1 MKRIALIL
9 LLTFAIQP
17 SFAEVFKW
25 VDEKGSIHF
34 TDDLTQIPDKYRSTS
49 ERRGEKIGVS
59 EEVPPIKTE
68 KTEVSSMPKKQEV
81 VYKDR
86 SGRGEEYWKNLVEEW
101 KGKLKNFQDKVETLR
116 TKYNEL
122 TEKFNES
129 KSTFERGN
137 LRRARDEIKK
147 EMDYCRNQIEESKS
161 MLEKKIPQEA
171 ELYKAK
177 PEWVKH

>member
-1 MKRIALIL
+1 M
-9 LLTFAIQP
+9 TFAMQP

-25 VDEKGSIHF
+25 VDEKGSVHF
-34 TDDLTQIPDKYRSTS
+34 TDDLTQVPDKYRSTS
-49 ERRGEKIGVS
+49 ERRGNEIEVN
-59 EEVPPIKTE
+59 EEAAPM
-68 KTEVSSMPKKQEV
+68 KTEVTSMPKKQEA

-101 KGKLKNFQDKVETLR
+101 KGKLKNFQDRVETLR

-129 KSTFERGN
+129 KSTVERGN
-137 LRRARDEIKK
+137 LRKARDEIKK
-147 EMDYCRNQIEESKS
+147 EMDHCRNQIEEARS

>member
-1 MKRIALIL
+1 MKKTVLLLL

-34 TDDLTQIPDKYRSTS
+34 TDDFTQIPDKYRSTM
-49 ERRGEKIGVS
+49 EKRGEKTGVG
-59 EEVPPIKTE
+59 EEVLPPKTE
-68 KTEVSSMPKKQEV
+68 WSSVPLKQEA

-86 SGRGEEYWKNLVEEW
+86 LGRSEEYWKNLVEEW
-101 KGKLKNFQDKVETLR
+101 NGKLKSSQDKVETLR

-129 KSTFERGN
+129 KSTFERAN
-137 LRRARDEIKK
+137 LRKARDEIKK
-147 EMDYCRNQIEESKS
+147 EMDLHRSQIEESKS

-177 PEWVKH
+177 PEWVTH

>member
-17 SFAEVFKW
+17 SFAEMFKW

-34 TDDLTQIPDKYRSTS
+34 TDDFSQIPDKYRSTS
-49 ERRGEKIGVS
+49 EKRQEKIGVS
-59 EEVPPIKTE
+59 EEVTPTKTE
-68 KTEVSSMPKKQEV
+68 AGSTAPKQEAI
-81 VYKDR
+81 YKDR
-86 SGRGEEYWKNLVEEW
+86 FGRGEEYWKNLVEEW
-101 KGKLKNFQDKVETLR
+101 KGRLRNSQDKVETLR
-116 TKYNEL
+116 IKYNEL
-122 TEKFNES
+122 TEKVNES

-137 LRRARDEIKK
+137 LRKARDEIKK
-147 EMDYCRNQIEESKS
+147 EMDQYRNQIEESRS

-177 PEWVKH
+177 PEWIKH

>member
-1 MKRIALIL
+1 MKRTALIL
-9 LLTFAIQP
+9 FLIFAIQP

-34 TDDLTQIPDKYRSTS
+34 TDDLTQVPDRYRSTS
-49 ERRGEKIGVS
+49 EKRGEKTGVS
-59 EEVPPIKTE
+59 EEILPIKTG
-68 KTEVSSMPKKQEV
+68 KSSVPPKQEA

-86 SGRGEEYWKNLVEEW
+86 LGRGEEYWKNLVEEW
-101 KGKLKNFQDKVETLR
+101 KGKVRNSQDKVETLR

-137 LRRARDEIKK
+137 LRKVRDEIKK
-147 EMDYCRNQIEESKS
+147 EMDFHRNQIEESKS